1 MNFSSGALKFS
12 TVLPDIKE
20 GEKIPDI
27 LSSGSFLDE
36 IPWAG
41 YWKSEHPDVHSYLLL
56 EKGRGIQAE
65 VTALIRD
72 RIVQRQKE
80 IRDKGV
86 ADTE

>member
-41 YWKSEHPDVHSYLLL
+41 YWKSEHAIVC
-56 EKGRGIQAE
+56 I
-65 VTALIRD
+65 LI
-72 RIVQRQKE
+72 
-80 IRDKGV
+80 
-86 ADTE
+86 